1 MSIVSSI
8 KGAMGGF
15 IKPVTIKRER
25 STNKLSLWTKIKRT
39 YSFVVT
45 EEMEPPPVKQGKK
58 TLVLDLDETLIHSS
72 KYLAH
77 PDVESFKV
85 EFDDVQIDDNSNTR
99 TIVKDSLY
107 VQLRPGVKEF
117 LEFANSH
124 FDVFVFTYGVEE
136 YADKILDVLCPK
148 IDKDHRYYR
157 DSCELRNHGKMVHK
171 DLDIFHRPLTDLILV
186 DDNASA
192 QKYHPDNSIQIQ
204 QWKGTP
210 NDNVLTEWL
219 IPILIECESAP
230 DVRKVIN
237 SHKPAKCSKSKRKSA
252 PI

>member
-1 MSIVSSI
+1 MSIVSSL
-8 KGAMGGF
+8 KGAMNSF

-45 EEMEPPPVKQGKK
+45 EELEPPPVKQGKK

-77 PDVESFKV
+77 PEVESFKV
-85 EFDDVQIDDNSNTR
+85 EFDNIEDDK
-99 TIVKDSLY
+99 IVKEHLY
-107 VQLRPGVKEF
+107 IQLRPGVREF

-124 FDVFVFTYGVEE
+124 FDVFVFTFGVEE

-171 DLDIFHRPLTDLILV
+171 DLDIFKRPLTDLILV
-186 DDNASA
+186 DDNVSA

-210 NDNVLTEWL
+210 NDHALTDWL

-230 DVRKVIN
+230 DVRSVIN
-237 SHKPAKCSKSKRKSA
+237 SHKPCNSAKSKRKSA

>member
-1 MSIVSSI
+1 MN
-8 KGAMGGF
+8 GF

-25 STNKLSLWTKIKRT
+25 SSVKLSAWTKIKRT

-45 EEMEPPPVKQGKK
+45 EELEPPPIKQGKK

-72 KYLAH
+72 KYIAH

-85 EFDDVQIDDNSNTR
+85 EFENSQSDPNSNSGSAA
-99 TIVKDSLY
+99 KDYFY

-117 LEFANSH
+117 LEYANLH
-124 FDVFVFTYGVEE
+124 FDVFIFTYGIEE
-136 YADKILDVLCPK
+136 YADKILDILCPK
-148 IDKDHRYYR
+148 IDKEHRYYR
-157 DSCELRNHGKMVHK
+157 DSCELRNRGTMVHK
-171 DLDIFHRPLTDLILV
+171 DLDIFRRPLTDLILV
-186 DDNASA
+186 DDNVSA

-210 NDNVLTEWL
+210 NDHLLTEWL
-219 IPILIECESAP
+219 MPILVECESAP
-230 DVRKVIN
+230 DVRTIIN
-237 SHKPAKCSKSKRKSA
+237 SHKIIKCSKRKSA